1 MRTNAS
7 QPLQTG
13 LIAFHSNRAEDLA
26 RVVFSWMHKKPL
38 LALEEEVIL
47 VQSIGMAE
55 WVKMELARAGGVC
68 AAARVELPSRFMWR
82 TYRQVLGSQT
92 VPSESPLDKV
102 PMTWRL
108 MQLLPTL
115 LGDAVFAPVAGFLA
129 ANEPQRMLQLAS
141 QLADLFDQYQNYRAD
156 WLQAW
161 AEGQD
166 TIALASGK
174 NQELA
179 TDQRWQAHLWRAILQ
194 TLDEHAQQHIRPRLH
209 QRVLDVLASGQAL
222 AQPVARRV
230 TVFGMSQVPWSTMEL
245 LAGLAPHSQV
255 MLAIPNPCRF
265 YWGDIMD
272 GRELLHASR
281 RRQAPRTLAG
291 QPALA
296 PDTRALEDM
305 HAHAH
310 PLLAAWG
317 RQSRDF
323 IRLLDVFDDA
333 EQSRQRFQET
343 RLDLFDDQEEQADD
357 SLLLRVQK
365 RIRDL
370 VPLHEGLAA
379 PLRSQDRSIVFHSA
393 HSPVRELEIL
403 HDQLLHLLAT
413 PDDAALNPRDVIVMV
428 PDIEA
433 LAPTIRAVFGQY
445 KRQDPR
451 FIPFDIA
458 DLGAQSSSP
467 LIGAVAW
474 LLQLPQQ
481 RCRMSELVDLLE
493 VPAIAAR
500 FGITQDDVPRL
511 TQWMTGAGIRW
522 GLHEGHRADLGL
534 SACGDQNSAWFGLRR
549 MLLGFAS
556 GAVAVDDAL
565 PSLGAIEPYA
575 EIGGLDAEL
584 AGSLAHMLHAL
595 DHWWEQARCDGTPA
609 QWIQRCE
616 ALLESMVLTQSDT
629 DRMALRALEDGLRDW
644 LLACEHA
651 AFDQKVPLA
660 VARAAWLQAVETP
673 KMNQRFRAGGVTFC
687 TLMPM
692 RAIPFEVVCLLGMN
706 DGDYPRHD
714 MRNDFDLMGQ
724 TGLVRPGD
732 RSRKDDDRQLMLESL
747 LSARRVLYVSWCG
760 HSVRD
765 NSAQAPSVLVS
776 QLRDYLSAAWG
787 PAAVHERSTEHPL
800 QAFSRRYFETESPL
814 FTYAREWRVLH
825 QDAPKLQPR
834 PSVSDAPWMP
844 DPHVPLKLDQLTEFL
859 RNPVKAFFRQRLLV
873 RFSPEEDTASDDEC
887 FGLVGLERYLLVDG
901 LLASGST
908 SSGLQS
914 GQSQVAASLARL
926 RKAGALPL
934 KGLGDLE
941 QTTLHDGLARM
952 LSAWYGVLAQ
962 YPLTAPRQSLRLQE
976 GPVLLED
983 WIDHLRHEGDT
994 DTPATW
1000 LELDP
1005 GTVCEQGKTP
1015 LARADKLLRYWI
1027 LSLAAASVGR
1037 CVAGVVVG
1045 RDAVLRISAMT
1056 DPERAQSTLRM
1067 LLQLWLDGMNA
1078 PLALPPKTALA
1089 WLKGK
1094 DTAAKHRDARARY
1107 QGGHHQFGEVQEPC
1121 LARVYP
1127 DFEALVHDGR
1137 FQHLAHQVYGLL
1149 LAWRDQHVLAQ
1160 LLDPTQAESAEVPA

>member
-26 RVVFSWMHKKPL
+26 RVVFAWMHKKPL

-55 WVKMELARAGGVC
+55 WVKMELAHAGGVC

-413 PDDAALNPRDVIVMV
+413 PGDAALNPRDVIVMV

-500 FGITQDDVPRL
+500 FGVAQDDVPRL

-565 PSLGAIEPYA
+565 PNLGAIEPYA

-651 AFDQKVPLA
+651 AFDQKVSLA
-660 VARAAWLQAVETP
+660 VARAAWLQAVEAP

-834 PSVSDAPWMP
+834 PSVSDTPWMP

-887 FGLVGLERYLLVDG
+887 FGLVGLERYRLVDG

-1137 FQHLAHQVYGLL
+1137 FQHLAQQVYGPL